1 MLLKY
6 IVKNYKSI
14 AHSIEYSMFPT
25 EDNLESKYFIPLP
38 TVQGTWK
45 ILRRGALLGPNAS
58 GKSNFIQSLDFARD
72 YIVEAQKSGNKTGV
86 PQFKGEFSDIGKNS
100 TFQFM
105 FCQNEDIFEYGFSL
119 DEYRV
124 DEEWLMILG
133 KSTFEPIFQ
142 RMTDDNDPFPLLCMC
157 FYLTTILWPMTVFI
171 SFAEKFLA
179 SLSALGFTFAMASSA
194 SFPTESICLGNK
206 SENV

>member
-86 PQFKGEFSDIGKNS
+86 PQFKGEFSS
-100 TFQFM
+100 TYSQ
-105 FCQNEDIFEYGFSL
+105 
-119 DEYRV
+119 
-124 DEEWLMILG
+124 ILG
-133 KSTFEPIFQ
+133 KIVRSNLCSVKMKIFLNMDF
-142 RMTDDNDPFPLLCMC
+142 R
-157 FYLTTILWPMTVFI
+157 
-171 SFAEKFLA
+171 
-179 SLSALGFTFAMASSA
+179 
-194 SFPTESICLGNK
+194 
-206 SENV
+206 